1 MKRFLLAFAI
11 LIAASASATAQ
22 INTGPKVQARLV
34 AEQGEIAPGGSLTVA
49 MEEVIKP
56 GWHTY
61 WSNPG
66 EAGLP
71 SEIKWTLPAGWKAS
85 AIVWPYPK
93 RLPVGP
99 LMNYGYENN
108 VWLLTTITAPADAKP
123 GDIVTLKAAA
133 DWLVCKEVC
142 VPEDTTL
149 SLPLTVSAHPAA
161 PYATV
166 KEQFD
171 AARAKIPTPS
181 PWPVT
186 FQAGDNLDL
195 FVASPSLAKSQLKDA
210 VFFPAAEGIVDGMAA
225 QLRGAADDGLVL
237 RLAKAKNGKTP
248 KTLSGV
254 LVLTSADGSVQAL
267 SVNAQPGTVPRVD
280 FGNAADSGLLIALLF
295 ALIGGLILN
304 LMPCV
309 LPILAMKALAIAGQA
324 HGDRREVRREGFA
337 YGAGAILTF
346 AAIGLLL
353 VLLRA
358 GGQAIGWGFQLQ
370 EPAAVAF
377 FALLVFAVGL
387 NLSGVFE
394 VGNVTAGDTLT
405 RRGGWVGSFF
415 TGVLAV
421 AVAAPCTA
429 PFMAAA
435 LGYALTQSAA
445 TALLI
450 FVALGIGFALPFVS
464 IGLAPALLRV
474 LPKPGA
480 WMLTFKQLLAFPM
493 YGAAAWLLWVLSQET
508 ADVGLV
514 AGFAGFVMLAFAAW
528 AWNASRNASSG
539 WRAVGAVFALLGLLG
554 TIVSLIFIHNVP
566 PATASTAQAAVAGIP
581 SESYSASKLAA
592 LRAAKR
598 PVFVDATASWCITCL
613 VNEKVALSGDA
624 VHKAF
629 ASNHIAY
636 LVADWT
642 NRNPQITALLAAHGR
657 SGVPLYLYYA
667 PGAADAVILP
677 QVLTESSVLETIGAK

>member
-1 MKRFLLAFAI
+1 MKRIALALLFLLAA
-11 LIAASASATAQ
+11 LPAAAQ
-22 INTGPKVQARLV
+22 INTGPKVTPRLV
-34 AEQGEIAPGGSLTVA
+34 AEQGEIAPGKSVTVA
-49 MEEVIKP
+49 LEEVMKP

-71 SEIKWTLPAGWKAS
+71 TEIKWTLPAGWKAS
-85 AIVWPYPK
+85 AIAWPYPK

-99 LMNYGYENN
+99 LMNYGYENK

-142 VPEDTTL
+142 IPEDAALT
-149 SLPLTVSAHPAA
+149 LPLTVSETPTA

-171 AARAKIPTPS
+171 AARAKLPIAA
-181 PWPVT
+181 PWPTT

-195 FVASPSLAKSQLKDA
+195 FIASPSLAKAQLKDA
-210 VFFPAAEGIVDGMAA
+210 VFFPAEEGIVNGMAA
-225 QLRGAADDGLVL
+225 QQRAVADNGLVL
-237 RLAKAKNGKTP
+237 RLTKAKAGKTP
-248 KTLSGV
+248 KILSGV
-254 LVLTSADGSVQAL
+254 LVLTSADGTVQAL
-267 SVNAQPGTVPRVD
+267 DISAQPGAVPAAD
-280 FGNAADSGLLIALLF
+280 FGMAEDSGLLAALLF
-295 ALIGGLILN
+295 ALVGGLILN

-309 LPILAMKALAIAGQA
+309 LPILAMKALALANQA
-324 HGDRREVRREGFA
+324 HGEKEHARRDGFA
-337 YGAGAILTF
+337 YGAGAILSF

-353 VLLRA
+353 VALRA

-370 EPAAVAF
+370 EPVAVAF

-394 VGNVTAGDTLT
+394 VGNVTAGETLT
-405 RRGGWVGSFF
+405 RRGGWIGSFF

-450 FVALGIGFALPFVS
+450 FLALGIGFALPFVL
-464 IGLAPALLRV
+464 IGLAPALLRFM
-474 LPKPGA
+474 PKPGA

-508 ADVGLV
+508 AGTGLV
-514 AGFAGFVMLAFAAW
+514 AALAAMVTLAFAAW
-528 AWNASRNASSG
+528 AWNVSRFASSG
-539 WRAVGAVFALLGLLG
+539 WRTAGTIFALLGLVATGALLVVIRQAG
-554 TIVSLIFIHNVP
+554 TP
-566 PATASTAQAAVAGIP
+566 AVAAEAASATGIP
-581 SESYSASKLAA
+581 SESYTAAKLAE
-592 LRAAKR
+592 LRAARR

-613 VNEKVALSGDA
+613 VNEKVALSGA
-624 VHKAF
+624 RVHDAF
-629 ASNHIAY
+629 ARNHIAY

-642 NRNPQITALLAAHGR
+642 NRNPEITALLAAHGR

-667 PGAADAVILP
+667 PGASDAAVLP
-677 QVLTESSVLETIGAK
+677 QVLTESTVLNTIGAK

>member
-1 MKRFLLAFAI
+1 
-11 LIAASASATAQ
+11 
-22 INTGPKVQARLV
+22 
-34 AEQGEIAPGGSLTVA
+34 
-49 MEEVIKP
+49 
-56 GWHTY
+56 
-61 WSNPG
+61 
-66 EAGLP
+66 
-71 SEIKWTLPAGWKAS
+71 
-85 AIVWPYPK
+85 
-93 RLPVGP
+93 
-99 LMNYGYENN
+99 
-108 VWLLTTITAPADAKP
+108 
-123 GDIVTLKAAA
+123 
-133 DWLVCKEVC
+133 
-142 VPEDTTL
+142 
-149 SLPLTVSAHPAA
+149 
-161 PYATV
+161 
-166 KEQFD
+166 
-171 AARAKIPTPS
+171 
-181 PWPVT
+181 
-186 FQAGDNLDL
+186 
-195 FVASPSLAKSQLKDA
+195 
-210 VFFPAAEGIVDGMAA
+210 MAA
-225 QLRGAADDGLVL
+225 QQRGTTNDGLVL
-237 RLAKAKNGKTP
+237 RVAKAKNGKTP
-248 KTLSGV
+248 KILPGV
-254 LVLTSADGSVQAL
+254 LVLTSADGTVQAL
-267 SVNAQPGTVPRVD
+267 SVNAKLGVVPGAD
-280 FGNAADSGLLIALLF
+280 FGSTEDSGLLVALLF
-295 ALIGGLILN
+295 ALVGGLILN

-324 HGDRREVRREGFA
+324 HGDKREARREGFA
-337 YGAGAILTF
+337 YGIGAILTF

-405 RRGGWVGSFF
+405 RRGGWIGSFF

-435 LGYALTQSAA
+435 LGYALTQSAV

-450 FVALGIGFALPFVS
+450 FIALGIGFALPFVL
-464 IGLAPALLRV
+464 IGLMPALLRV

-508 ADVGLV
+508 AGTGLV
-514 AGFAGFVMLAFAAW
+514 AAFAGFIALAFAAW
-528 AWNASRNASSG
+528 VWDASRNASSG
-539 WRAVGAVFALLGLLG
+539 WRVAGMIFALLGLLG
-554 TIVSLIFIHNVP
+554 TAASLVFVHDTATP
-566 PATASTAQAAVAGIP
+566 PIAAAAQAEVAGIP
-581 SESYSASKLAA
+581 AESYSTSKLAS
-592 LRAAKR
+592 LRAQKR

-624 VHKAF
+624 VHQAF
-629 ASNHIAY
+629 ASKHIAY

-642 NRNPQITALLAAHGR
+642 NRNPEITALLAAHGR

-677 QVLTESSVLETIGAK
+677 QVLTESTVLNTIGAK